1 MKIQQDIKT
10 ATCAA
15 CGRRD
20 FIYGLL
26 AATAGTAGCATSS
39 RELAE
44 FFAALPGP
52 VPPEAIPDKT
62 GAVKVRLVFAIWDD
76 VQVRKTW
83 PNVGFDQRL
92 ENRKIVPCM
101 RN

>member
-1 MKIQQDIKT
+1 MRNQHGIQT

-15 CGRRD
+15 CGRKD

-26 AATAGTAGCATSS
+26 AATAGTAGCTTSN

-44 FFAALPGP
+44 FVAALPGP
-52 VPPEAIPDKT
+52 VPPGAIPDKT

-76 VQVRKTW
+76 VQVRKT
-83 PNVGFDQRL
+83 
-92 ENRKIVPCM
+92 
-101 RN
+101 